1 MFDFFL
7 PKEALVRCVMMM
19 QNWELLDVPEDGE
32 APPCAD
38 DDAAAKD
45 ESQGMVNNCKEA
57 GEKGLC
63 EHATIGPLAQGLCP
77 VTCGTCPAKE
87 VDCKDDD
94 AAAKDESQ
102 GMVNN
107 CKEAGEQGL
116 CEHAT
121 IGPLAQGLCPVTCRK
136 CPKAGNTRR
145 AGPIDAYYGWR
156 GIPECNFG
164 GSPCSIRIG

>member
-77 VTCGTCPAKE
+77 VTC
-87 VDCKDDD
+87 
-94 AAAKDESQ
+94 
-102 GMVNN
+102 
-107 CKEAGEQGL
+107 
-116 CEHAT
+116 
-121 IGPLAQGLCPVTCRK
+121 RK